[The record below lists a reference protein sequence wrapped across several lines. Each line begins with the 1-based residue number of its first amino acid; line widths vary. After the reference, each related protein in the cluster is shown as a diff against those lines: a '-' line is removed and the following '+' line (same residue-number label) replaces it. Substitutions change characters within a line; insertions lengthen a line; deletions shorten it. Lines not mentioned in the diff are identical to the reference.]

1 MPPRADPPSVYDT
14 ILLPTDGSA
23 AAADA
28 AAHAFSHAER
38 YDAAVHVL
46 SVVELSGGLSTAGRD
61 EAELERRR
69 EEREAAAEELVAEAG
84 GAVDGAAVTTAVEFG
99 SPARVIADYAAEVGA
114 DLIVMST
121 HARSGAGRF
130 LFGSIT
136 ERVIQD
142 GDVPVLAVQR

>member
-1 MPPRADPPSVYDT
+1 MYDT
-14 ILLPTDGSA
+14 ILLPTDGSE

-28 AAHAFSHAER
+28 AAHAFSHAQR
-38 YDAAVHVL
+38 YDATVHVL
-46 SVVELSGGLSTAGRD
+46 SVVELSGGLGTAGRD
-61 EAELERRR
+61 SERI
-69 EEREAAAEELVAEAG
+69 ERLRDERASAAADLIEEVNQ
-84 GAVDGAAVTTAVEFG
+84 DGAEVQTAVEVG
-99 SPARVIADYAAEVGA
+99 SPARVITQYAARTGA

-142 GDVPVLAVQR
+142 GDTPVLAVQRQ